1 MAVMMFYVT
10 VTVIATAV
18 AVVINI
24 VTTVTSDIVV
34 FSGLQFGFG
43 RRRSGSSGPGGR
55 KTPTLLTPG
64 HRQNLPTGGARRV
77 GPKPRV
83 DAGNVEAVAALR
95 QHADL
100 VAGGEVGE
108 ADRAFRCR
116 HPLAGVAVHVREL
129 RQRLQHL
136 LL

>member
-1 MAVMMFYVT
+1 MVAVMMMFHVTITIT
-10 VTVIATAV
+10 VTATPV

-24 VTTVTSDIVV
+24 IIAVTRGIVV

-100 VAGGEVGE
+100 VAGGELGE
-108 ADRAFRCR
+108 ADRAFRR
-116 HPLAGVAVHVREL
+116 R
-129 RQRLQHL
+129 
-136 LL
+136 